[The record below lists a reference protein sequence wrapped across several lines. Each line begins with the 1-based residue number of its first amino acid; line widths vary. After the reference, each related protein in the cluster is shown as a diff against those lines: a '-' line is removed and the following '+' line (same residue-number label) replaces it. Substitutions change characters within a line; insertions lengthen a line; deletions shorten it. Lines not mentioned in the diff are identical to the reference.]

1 MCGRWSP
8 TAPPSARAN
17 WDSSTSKIT
26 SPACDAARG
35 NRAGG
40 GHLQHCHKRVRKGQP
55 HRQASQ
61 LLRTMP
67 RPCQVPAA
75 PAVLHLVRAL
85 RGHAFGTVVIAY
97 SAAFSAC
104 ENSPAAPAGLT
115 ALASDAAPC
124 QRAGCV
130 CLRCRHQR
138 GRKVPAAPAG
148 PHLSRARWRHAIV
161 PHVGGLAVRASHRQ
175 MARGRVSPRRKTPA
189 VRARV
194 VAHRGRGGLAESS
207 VAPSNDPFRLAR
219 RRVLHCLRAR
229 PRHAS
234 APDVFAYSAASSAC
248 RRYQQ
253 HQQAFISHVRWGA
266 MPPCRL

>member
-1 MCGRWSP
+1 
-8 TAPPSARAN
+8 
-17 WDSSTSKIT
+17 
-26 SPACDAARG
+26 
-35 NRAGG
+35 
-40 GHLQHCHKRVRKGQP
+40 
-55 HRQASQ
+55 
-61 LLRTMP
+61 
-67 RPCQVPAA
+67 VPAA

-148 PHLSRARWRHAIV
+148 PHLSRAMWRHAIV

-266 MPPCRL
+266 MPPCRLCSLTVPPSARAESAAAPAGLRLLRALRCRVIAPDGITYSAAICACDKSQPH